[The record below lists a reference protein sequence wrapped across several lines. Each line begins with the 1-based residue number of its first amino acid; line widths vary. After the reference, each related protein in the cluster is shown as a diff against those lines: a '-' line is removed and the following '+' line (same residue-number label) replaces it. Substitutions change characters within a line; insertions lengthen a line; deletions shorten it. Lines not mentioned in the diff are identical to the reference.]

1 VRWDDY
7 GNPYSRSPNT
17 AFGNF
22 FVGPGQTL
30 QEQIANGIVV
40 RHTHALNRS
49 ISDVFS
55 PRAGVAW
62 DLTGDGKWVIKG
74 GSGIFHNWPTL
85 ANLQEE
91 FRGNPPGNI
100 FPTFYGGQTPA
111 PIFGFGSSN
120 QKPYNFPYPALP
132 ARSLNAAGGITGL
145 QFSIGGIDPNL
156 VSPVAYIYSTGVE
169 HEMGTHF
176 VAGLTYSG
184 ANGRKL
190 LSGGGQVFNVSYG
203 QDINE
208 LPGDLILHNSTVPSR
223 LNPNFGSVL
232 YTQNDRVSNYNALIL
247 AFQGRFAHAFF
258 NASYTHSSSND
269 DTQVFPSYI
278 NPHQWYG
285 PSNWNAPNR
294 FSLAWNYQVPDV
306 NHDSGFLG
314 RTASGWVLSGTTILQ
329 SGNPFNVSTNA
340 PFEPLTDAAGNYIG
354 YAPGSG
360 DYNADGDNNDFP
372 NVTSYHQST
381 SRSAFLNGVFTPST
395 FAQPSFGSEGNEQ
408 FNRFVQPNFQESDI
422 ALLKNT
428 KIRESVALQLRFEFF
443 NIFNRANLT
452 NMDTNLPDAN
462 FGKATGQQVPRFIQI
477 GGNLTF

>member
-1 VRWDDY
+1 MTTAT
-7 GNPYSRSPNT
+7 PIPAAPST

-22 FVGPGQTL
+22 FLGPGQTL
-30 QEQIANGIVV
+30 QQQIANGIVV

-55 PRAGVAW
+55 PRGGVAW
-62 DLTGDGKWVIKG
+62 DVSGNGKWVVKG
-74 GSGIFHNWPTL
+74 GTGIFHNWPTL

-111 PIFGFGSSN
+111 PIFGFGTSN
-120 QKPYNFPYPALP
+120 QKPYNFPYPTLP

-176 VAGLTYSG
+176 VAGVTYSG

-232 YTQNDRVSNYNALIL
+232 YTQNDRVSNYNALIVS
-247 AFQGRFAHAFF
+247 FQGRFSRAFF
-258 NASYTHSSSND
+258 NASYTRSSSSD

-306 NHDSGFLG
+306 NHDSGILG

-329 SGNPFNVSTNA
+329 SGNPFNVYTNA
-340 PFEPLTDAAGNYIG
+340 AFDPLKDASGNYIG

-360 DYNADGDNNDFP
+360 DYNADGDNYDFP
-372 NVTSYHQST
+372 NVASYQQGT
-381 SRSAFLNGVFTPST
+381 SRSAFLNGVFTSAN

-408 FNRFVQPNFQESDI
+408 FNHFVQPNYMQSDV

-428 KIRESVALQLRFEFF
+428 KIRESIGLQFRFEFF
-443 NIFNRANLT
+443 NIFNRPNLT

-462 FGKATGQQVPRFIQI
+462 FGKATGQLVPRFIQA
-477 GGNLTF
+477 GANLKF